1 LAPPLLA
8 LRDIR
13 VAFADQVLIDGASL
27 ALAPG
32 DRMCLV
38 GRNGAGKSTLLKIA
52 AGLAQPDGGERFL
65 QPGTR
70 VAYLAQA
77 PDFGGAERV
86 LDYVTAGG
94 AAAHEAESVLG
105 ELGLDPAAAT
115 KTLSGGEGRKAA
127 LARVLADEP
136 DILLLDEPT
145 NHLDLPSI
153 EWLEERLSQFR
164 GVFVLISHDRAFLRR
179 LAAGCLWVDRGIVR
193 RLDKGFAAFEEW
205 SEQILAD
212 EATVAHKLD
221 RLIEQETQW
230 SREGI
235 SARRRRNQGRLRRLY
250 SLREQRARAIAAT
263 GRAQLAV
270 ETGAASGT
278 LVVEAEHISKSWP
291 RPEGGARIIVR
302 DFSTRILRGDKIGL
316 IGPNGAGKTT
326 LLKMLTGALAPDSG
340 KIRLGTNLTPI
351 TVDQSRASLDPEAT
365 LWQTL
370 CEGGGDQV
378 MVRGQPRH
386 VVSYLRDFLFREA
399 QARQPVKAL
408 SGGEQCR
415 LLLARALA
423 RTSNLLILD
432 EPTNDLDMET
442 LDLLEEMLADYDG
455 TVLLVS
461 HDRDFLDRVVTSVI
475 ALDGTGEAEEYP
487 GGYSDY
493 LSQRRERAPARSA
506 PKAASGT
513 EMKGAE
519 AKPERTH
526 TPTKLSYNEARLLE
540 ELSETMPEL
549 QEQIAAEAKLADP
562 GFYRRDP
569 EGFASVTARH
579 EEMRRELAAAE
590 ERWLELEMKREALSN
605 EGFSATRTARR

>member
-1 LAPPLLA
+1 MAPPLLA

-13 VAFADQVLIDGASL
+13 VAFADQVLIDGAGF
-27 ALAPG
+27 AIGPG
-32 DRMCLV
+32 DRLCLV

-52 AGLAQPDGGERFL
+52 GGLVEPDGGERFL

-70 VAYLAQA
+70 VAYLSQM
-77 PDFGGAERV
+77 PDFAGAASV

-94 AAAHEAESVLG
+94 AAPHEAEAVLD
-105 ELGLDPAAAT
+105 ELGLDPGKAT
-115 KTLSGGEGRKAA
+115 ATLSGGEGRKAA
-127 LARVLADEP
+127 LARVLADAP

-153 EWLEERLSQFR
+153 EWLEGRLVQFR
-164 GVFVLISHDRAFLRR
+164 GAFVLISHDRAFLRR
-179 LAAGCLWVDRGIVR
+179 LAAGCLWIDRGTVR
-193 RLDKGFAAFEEW
+193 RLDKGFAQFEEW

-212 EATVAHKLD
+212 EEVVQQKLD

-235 SARRRRNQGRLRRLY
+235 SARRRRNQGRLRRLHA
-250 SLREQRARAIAAT
+250 LREERARQIEHA
-263 GRAQLAV
+263 GRAALAV
-270 ETGAASGT
+270 ETGQSSGT
-278 LVVEAEHISKSWP
+278 LVIEAEHISKSFGE
-291 RPEGGARIIVR
+291 RVIIR
-302 DFSTRILRGDKIGL
+302 DFSTRILRGDKIGI
-316 IGPNGAGKTT
+316 IGPNGAGKST
-326 LLKMLTGALAPDSG
+326 LLKMLMGDLAPDSG

-351 TVDQSRASLDPEAT
+351 IVDQSRASLDPEAT

-378 MVRGQPRH
+378 MVRGRPRH

-423 RTSNLLILD
+423 RPSNLLVLD

-442 LDLLEEMLADYDG
+442 LDLLQEMLAEYDG

-461 HDRDFLDRVVTSVI
+461 HDRDFLDRVVSSVI
-475 ALDGTGEAEEYP
+475 ALDGSGEAEEYP

-493 LSQRRERAPARSA
+493 LRFMEARAPARLTAAKPA
-506 PKAASGT
+506 PS
-513 EMKGAE
+513 AE
-519 AKPERTH
+519 AKPERARAA
-526 TPTKLSYNEARLLE
+526 TKLSYKETRLLE
-540 ELSETMPEL
+540 ELGAKMPKL
-549 QEQIAAEAKLADP
+549 QAEIEKLEAELADP
-562 GFYRRDP
+562 NLYARDP
-569 EGFASVTARH
+569 EAFARITARH
-579 EEMRRELAAAE
+579 DALRSELAEAE
-590 ERWLELEMKREALSN
+590 ESWLEIELKRETLA
-605 EGFSATRTARR
+605 GG